1 MERIHCHWFAPV
13 EPVSAHEE
21 KTVYVILG
29 DTIPMV
35 GRVICPY
42 MLLKDGV
49 YECTST
55 KKPKGEKGCY
65 VMGRA
70 EL

>member
-1 MERIHCHWFAPV
+1 MEKIHCHWFAPV
-13 EPVSAHEE
+13 EEA
-21 KTVYVILG
+21 TVYVI
-29 DTIPMV
+29 V
-35 GRVICPY
+35 GRDPVVARVICPY

-49 YECTST
+49 FECTSA
-55 KKPKGEKGCY
+55 KKPKDEKGCY